1 MESTNE
7 RRRLSWRG
15 IGEGI
20 GVIGVVLSLVFVGTE
35 IRQNTLASRAQARQ
49 ELAAQNWDFLLRL
62 AEDDE
67 LAELWSREWT
77 TEFLD
82 GLSPE
87 SAFKA
92 SLSAIALLTRLEGV
106 YLQTAE
112 GLLDEEALSG
122 YGMIQPRFED
132 PGFRALWGRVRDTFN
147 PRFRD
152 YFEELHG
159 YSP

>member
-1 MESTNE
+1 MQTTNE

-15 IGEGI
+15 IVEGI

-49 ELAAQNWDFLLRL
+49 ELAAQNWDLLLRL
-62 AEDDE
+62 TENDE

-77 TEFLD
+77 TEFLEN
-82 GLSPE
+82 LAPE

-92 SLSAIALLTRLEGV
+92 TVSAIALLTRLEGV

-112 GLLDEEALSG
+112 GLLEEEALSG

-132 PGFRALWGRVRDTFN
+132 SGFRALWGRIRDTFN

-152 YFEELHG
+152 YFDELHG